1 MLVGT
6 TIPWNTHFSDFLQ
19 TFAINLT
26 INIQITS
33 NMQSMAMSVPKVI
46 TMRGTENRDEEPTD
60 TVVASRIPQGS
71 NLSELWG
78 KVWITKFKH
87 QQIFDSIA
95 NFDPASTTENPYN
108 KVTIIHPA
116 ASLQPS
122 PFLTMFVH

>member
-1 MLVGT
+1 
-6 TIPWNTHFSDFLQ
+6 
-19 TFAINLT
+19 
-26 INIQITS
+26 
-33 NMQSMAMSVPKVI
+33 MAMGVPKVI
-46 TMRGTENRDEEPTD
+46 TMRATESMDEEPTD
-60 TVVASRIPQGS
+60 TVVASKIPQGR

-95 NFDPASTTENPYN
+95 NFDPASTTENPYK

-122 PFLTMFVH
+122 PFLTILYITT

>member
-1 MLVGT
+1 MLVRT

-46 TMRGTENRDEEPTD
+46 TMRATESRDEEPAD
-60 TVVASRIPQGS
+60 TVVASRIPQGH